1 VARRL
6 AREQRGFTLIEIM
19 IVILVIAILAAI
31 ALPSFLGN
39 RAQAYDADAKSAAR
53 NLVSFIQAC
62 NTSKEDYRDCA
73 TQADLDARDL
83 PWGSDPGEVSVT
95 STTKTSYEVKAI
107 SHAETDG
114 TNHSFTISGGAGG
127 GMVLTCDAGPNDN
140 AGGCK
145 SGVW

>member
-1 VARRL
+1 MARRL
-6 AREQRGFTLIEIM
+6 SREQRGFTLIEIM

-53 NLVSFIQAC
+53 NLVTYIQAC
-62 NTSKEDYRDCA
+62 NTAKEDYRDCA
-73 TQADLDARDL
+73 TQADLDVHDL

-107 SHAETDG
+107 SQAETDG
-114 TNHSFTISGGAGG
+114 TNHTYTISGGAGG
-127 GMVLTCDAGPNDN
+127 GMVLTCDAGPTDN